1 MPLDG
6 KRSRACSKRT
16 SPRVAGGSAAVSK
29 EPGRERQVSQ
39 CKGQTQTFDAGKVQ
53 SVSSKLWSCHLSKLS
68 PIGTL
73 EADGRAP
80 IGAHARIPVPPT
92 ELLQSAPPSWDPTFP
107 VVASW
112 RHPAPLP
119 ANFCPAHTKTN
130 LDFFSLSSSAQRHDD
145 HLGTTSHHDRVQE
158 GDSPHRAGHR
168 MFWTS
173 PAKVPEDARS
183 RRQAI
188 AARSSVDCRG
198 CKMLT
203 RSFTGSQQGPRKIAF
218 CLTSWRIS
226 ALASS
231 FRGCIEAYPRMMDS
245 G

>member
-39 CKGQTQTFDAGKVQ
+39 RKGQTQTFDAGKVQ

-130 LDFFSLSSSAQRHDD
+130 LDFFLFPLPLNVTTTISAPPVTMTAFKKETPRTGLATVCSGHPPPKFPKMRDLAVRQSLR
-145 HLGTTSHHDRVQE
+145 G
-158 GDSPHRAGHR
+158 
-168 MFWTS
+168 
-173 PAKVPEDARS
+173 ARS
-183 RRQAI
+183 I
-188 AARSSVDCRG
+188 AEVAKC
-198 CKMLT
+198 
-203 RSFTGSQQGPRKIAF
+203 
-218 CLTSWRIS
+218 
-226 ALASS
+226 
-231 FRGCIEAYPRMMDS
+231 
-245 G
+245 